1 MFPFNVEAPL
11 PKLDDEDCRSPIV
24 FKVCLDSE
32 SDIDEA
38 LSLCSNAST
47 ACSTASA
54 TPDASAT
61 PCAFSRRESAA
72 CAVPIE
78 PAAGPRCCS
87 DRQQRRA
94 RRKNKQK
101 EAVAEY
107 LLDYGF
113 RDINEPRAQTVVQQQ
128 EETIYPIHLAA
139 QQGNVRMVRALLE
152 GGADPTQESSLG
164 RSAHDFALLALR
176 KSAQEQVLRLLELG
190 PPKKVTLREF
200 CELAAAPRVMEL

>member
-1 MFPFNVEAPL
+1 MLPLNVTAPL
-11 PKLDDEDCRSPIV
+11 PKLDDETDCRSPAV
-24 FKVCLDSE
+24 FQVCLDSE

-38 LSLCSNAST
+38 LCSSASTT

-54 TPDASAT
+54 TPDASTT
-61 PCAFSRRESAA
+61 PCAFSRRESAD

-78 PAAGPRCCS
+78 PSAVQRCCS

-101 EAVAEY
+101 
-107 LLDYGF
+107 D
-113 RDINEPRAQTVVQQQ
+113 RPRTGIARW
-128 EETIYPIHLAA
+128 ETLYPIHLAA

-152 GGADPTQESSLG
+152 GGADPKQKSSLG

-176 KSAQEQVLRLLELG
+176 KSTQAEILRLLELG
-190 PPKKVTLREF
+190 ALNKVTLREF
-200 CELAAAPRVMEL
+200 CKLAAAPRVVEL